1 MGDSAN
7 IPNIP
12 IDGTRPSPYDGYD
25 NRKRVEATIGGGPLS
40 KSDSGQ
46 SGSPVTL
53 DQLIALNDEMAALV
67 RAGVPLER
75 GLIRAGSDLRGRLG
89 AIVRDLG
96 DRMGQG
102 DRLPEALTRSGY
114 AIPDLYRAIIEAG
127 LRSGRLASAL
137 EGMATVS
144 RGYADA
150 RRAVGLALLYPL
162 MVVMVAYGLGL
173 AFILILAPRLAE
185 AFHSLGL
192 RPMGFL
198 EALARSGDTAIY
210 WGPIV
215 PIVLLLLAARWVW
228 SGRSMAM
235 DSGPFGSWTT
245 RIPLVGAMIAGFRNA
260 NFADLLALMIEHQV
274 PLDEAVRLAAEA
286 SGGGTLRQS
295 AEALSERL
303 RRGERADSGG
313 SAGLGTL
320 PPLLTWML
328 TAGHRQGDLA
338 SALRHAATTYRR
350 RAEARADLIRAAL
363 PTTLMLVIGAGTVLL
378 YGFLLFV
385 PMTTLYDELS
395 LPTN

>member
-1 MGDSAN
+1 
-7 IPNIP
+7 
-12 IDGTRPSPYDGYD
+12 
-25 NRKRVEATIGGGPLS
+25 LS

-75 GLIRAGSDLRGRLG
+75 GLIRAGNDLRGRLG
-89 AIVRDLG
+89 AIARDLG

-114 AIPDLYRAIIEAG
+114 AIPDLYRAIVEAG

-150 RRAVGLALLYPL
+150 RRSVGLALLYPL
-162 MVVMVAYGLGL
+162 MVVMLAYGLGL
-173 AFILILAPRLAE
+173 AFILFIAPRFALA
-185 AFHSLGL
+185 FQSLGV

-198 EALARSGDTAIY
+198 EALARSGDTAMY

-215 PIVLLLLAARWVW
+215 PIVLFLLALRWVW
-228 SGRSMAM
+228 SGRSMAL
-235 DSGPFGSWTT
+235 DAGPFGSWTT
-245 RIPLVGAMIAGFRNA
+245 RIPLVGGMIAGFRNA

-274 PLDEAVRLAAEA
+274 PLDEAIRLAAEA
-286 SGGGTLRQS
+286 SGDRALRQS
-295 AEALSERL
+295 AETLSASL
-303 RRGERADSGG
+303 RRGERTDSGG
-313 SAGLGTL
+313 VAGIGTF
-320 PPLLTWML
+320 PPLLTWLL

-385 PMTTLYDELS
+385 PMTTLYDELA
-395 LPTN
+395 LPTP